1 MLIYSPLCPFFCQY
15 SAHVL
20 LFFPLKCFLI
30 LHIKLTCHKDKQ
42 ICKYLMIRSGGIVV
56 FYVGKRKKIDIT
68 IF

>member
-30 LHIKLTCHKDKQ
+30 LHIKLTCHRDKQ

-68 IF
+68 KL